1 MADVAVSNRKYRVTN
16 EVNTLKE
23 IQSSKNT
30 LIKETKKLQQKKYRQ
45 QTRTYLLEGFHL
57 IQEAQAASV
66 VLKEVFISQRGLNEW
81 SEWIEENLTDY
92 YLVSDE
98 VLKTLASQPTPQG
111 MIAVAEMPVEESDDF
126 SGAWLL
132 LDKVQDPGNVGTMI
146 RTADAAGFSGVI
158 LGSGSADLYN
168 PKTLRSTQGSLYHLS
183 VRNGALPEIIPQFQQ
198 ADHPVLGTALDK
210 DAKDYLAVEKM
221 TDFALVMGN
230 EGQGMSPELLAM
242 TDQNLYITIKGQ
254 AESLNVAIAA
264 GVLMFHLLK

>member
-1 MADVAVSNRKYRVTN
+1 M
-16 EVNTLKE
+16 KE

>member
-1 MADVAVSNRKYRVTN
+1 M
-16 EVNTLKE
+16 KE

-45 QTRTYLLEGFHL
+45 QTQSYLLEGFHL
-57 IQEAQAASV
+57 IQEAQAAGV

-81 SEWIEENLTDY
+81 SAWIEENLAEY

-98 VLKTLASQPTPQG
+98 VLKSLASQPAPQG
-111 MIAVAEMPVEESDDF
+111 MIAVAEMPQKETLNF

-132 LDKVQDPGNVGTMI
+132 LDNVQDPGNVGTMI

-158 LGSGSADLYN
+158 LGQGSADLYN
-168 PKTLRSTQGSLYHLS
+168 PKTLRSTQGSLYHLKIS
-183 VRNGALPEIIPQFQQ
+183 NQDLAEIIPQFQH
-198 ADHPVLGTALDK
+198 AGSPVFGTALDQE
-210 DAKDYLAVEKM
+210 AKEYLTAAKM
-221 TDFALVMGN
+221 ENFALVMGN
-230 EGQGMSPELLAM
+230 EGQGMSPELLAL

>member
-1 MADVAVSNRKYRVTN
+1 M
-16 EVNTLKE
+16 NTLKE

-210 DAKDYLAVEKM
+210 DAKDYLAVDKM

>member
-1 MADVAVSNRKYRVTN
+1 M
-16 EVNTLKE
+16 KE

-45 QTRTYLLEGFHL
+45 QTQSYLLEGFHL
-57 IQEAQAASV
+57 IQEAKAASV

-81 SEWIEENLTDY
+81 SEWIEANLTDY

-98 VLKTLASQPTPQG
+98 ILKALASQPTPQG
-111 MIAVAEMPVEESDDF
+111 MIAVAEMPQEESRDF

-132 LDKVQDPGNVGTMI
+132 LDNVQDPGNVGTMI

-158 LGSGSADLYN
+158 LGQGSADLYN

-183 VRNGALPEIIPQFQQ
+183 VQHGELAEIIPQFQQ
-198 ADHPVLGTALDK
+198 AGSPVLGTALDK
-210 DAKDYLAVEKM
+210 EAKDYLAVEKM

-230 EGQGMSPELLAM
+230 EGQGMSPELLAL

-264 GVLMFHLLK
+264 GILMFHLFK

>member
-1 MADVAVSNRKYRVTN
+1 M
-16 EVNTLKE
+16 KE

-45 QTRTYLLEGFHL
+45 QTQTYLLEGFHL
-57 IQEAQAASV
+57 IQEAKAANV
-66 VLKEVFISQRGLNEW
+66 ALKEVFINQRGLNEW
-81 SEWIEENLTDY
+81 SEWIEENLSDY

-98 VLKTLASQPTPQG
+98 VLKVLASQPTPQG
-111 MIAVAEMPVEESDDF
+111 MIAVAEMPQEVSSDF

-132 LDKVQDPGNVGTMI
+132 LDNVQDPGNVGTMI

-158 LGSGSADLYN
+158 LGQGSADLYN

-183 VRNGALPEIIPQFQQ
+183 VQNGELSALIPQFQQ
-198 ADHPVLGTALDK
+198 AGSPVLGTALDK
-210 DAKDYLAVEKM
+210 EAKEYLAVEKM

-230 EGQGMSPELLAM
+230 EGQGMSSELLAM

>member
-1 MADVAVSNRKYRVTN
+1 M
-16 EVNTLKE
+16 KE

-45 QTRTYLLEGFHL
+45 QTNSYLLEGFHL
-57 IQEAQAASV
+57 IQEAKSANV

-98 VLKTLASQPTPQG
+98 VLKALASQPTPQG
-111 MIAVAEMPVEESDDF
+111 IIAVAEMPQEDSTDY

-132 LDKVQDPGNVGTMI
+132 LDNVQDPGNVGTMI
-146 RTADAAGFSGVI
+146 RTADAAGFAGVI
-158 LGSGSADLYN
+158 LGQGSADLYN

-183 VRNGALPEIIPQFQQ
+183 VKNGDLAEIIPQFQQ
-198 ADHPVLGTALDK
+198 AGSPVLGTALDK
-210 DAKDYLAVEKM
+210 EAKEYLTVEKM
-221 TDFALVMGN
+221 SDFALVMGN
-230 EGQGMSPELLAM
+230 EGQGMAPELLAM
-242 TDQNLYITIKGQ
+242 TDQNIYITIKGQ

-264 GVLMFHLLK
+264 GILMFHFLK